1 MKKTNYLF
9 IALYLVSLI
18 YASFQY
24 FWMQG
29 TFLLS
34 FLNMIGIFSIILFIT
49 MLFLVLSGY
58 GYFDVFG
65 YTFKKT
71 YLMFARKINTMNL
84 ENQEKYDSYY
94 SYTQYKIRN
103 RLRPRPAFLLRV
115 FLFVVVNLILSFVYA
130 YWIQ

>member
-18 YASFQY
+18 YASIHY
-24 FWMQG
+24 FWMDG
-29 TFLLS
+29 TFFLS
-34 FLNMIGIFSIILFIT
+34 FLNLLGVFSIILLIVI
-49 MLFLVLSGY
+49 LLLILSGY

-94 SYTQYKIRN
+94 SYTQYKIKN
-103 RLRPRPAFLLRV
+103 RLRPRPAFLLRT
-115 FLFVVVNLILSFVYA
+115 FLFVVINIVLSFVYA
-130 YWIQ
+130 YWIY